1 MDKIPLTELMKGP
14 YSLHRCVNQP
24 IYYGSF
30 NYLQKIR
37 ENRLI

>member
-14 YSLHRCVNQP
+14 FSPHRCIKQQ
-24 IYYGSF
+24 IYYGIF